1 MSHEY
6 LAGRGIADITGEPA
20 GVGMLGYG
28 KHDQRTAGLHT
39 RQRARAFAFA
49 SGARRV
55 LLVVCE
61 LPLMFETVTAAVH
74 DRLASGYGVQDMPW
88 VVVTGP
94 DGRILAHHLGWLSAG
109 KLAQLAASAQR

>member
-39 RQRARAFAFA
+39 RQRARAFVFA
-49 SGARRV
+49 EAAGQRRV

-74 DRLASGYGVQDMPW
+74 AELTARYGDRYTPRNTMITATHTHCGPGGYTMHRLYNSN
-88 VVVTGP
+88 TG
-94 DGRILAHHLGWLSAG
+94 
-109 KLAQLAASAQR
+109 